1 MGICSPDF
9 IFAIYSKFG
18 FCFFNRFKIKMFFF
32 VTLYKMNPKNIDI
45 TNISTR
51 TPKLINKESH
61 RYCIIPIEM
70 TSSGKIGSLSLKF
83 EARMKI
89 FKHSSSGNDSYSL
102 GISIPDE
109 LVEKFESFEKRIND
123 LALLRKNEVRNLNLN
138 FGNFHQGDFHLIKED
153 KSGNPKIYAK
163 LYVDKVQPLNSSA
176 IFYRL
181 VDEKKKEKIKNN
193 LELEGVPL
201 DGIVVVSLKQL
212 FCGNLRALTCVV
224 QEVLV
229 KEEIHPQSAFDE
241 YEDED

>member
-1 MGICSPDF
+1 MGI
-9 IFAIYSKFG
+9 
-18 FCFFNRFKIKMFFF
+18 
-32 VTLYKMNPKNIDI
+32 T
-45 TNISTR
+45 
-51 TPKLINKESH
+51 
-61 RYCIIPIEM
+61 
-70 TSSGKIGSLSLKF
+70 
-83 EARMKI
+83 
-89 FKHSSSGNDSYSL
+89 
-102 GISIPDE
+102 IPDE
-109 LVEKFESFEKRIND
+109 LAEKFESIEKRINE
-123 LALLRKNEVRNLNLN
+123 LALSRKNEVRKLNLN

-181 VDEKKKEKIKNN
+181 VDVDGRKKKEKIRDN

-201 DGIVVVSLKQL
+201 NGIVVVVLKQL

-241 YEDED
+241 YEDEDE

>member
-1 MGICSPDF
+1 
-9 IFAIYSKFG
+9 
-18 FCFFNRFKIKMFFF
+18 MFFF

-61 RYCIIPIEM
+61 RYCLIPLDI
-70 TSSGKIGSLSLKF
+70 TSEGKIGSLSLKF

-109 LVEKFESFEKRIND
+109 LVEKFESVEKRINE
-123 LALLRKNEVRNLNLN
+123 LAFERKNEVRKLNAN
-138 FGNFHQGDFHLIKED
+138 FGNFHMGDFHLIKED

-176 IFYRL
+176 TFYRL
-181 VDEKKKEKIKNN
+181 VDVDGRKKKEKIRDN

-201 DGIVVVSLKQL
+201 NGIVVVVLKQL

-224 QEVLV
+224 QEVLI